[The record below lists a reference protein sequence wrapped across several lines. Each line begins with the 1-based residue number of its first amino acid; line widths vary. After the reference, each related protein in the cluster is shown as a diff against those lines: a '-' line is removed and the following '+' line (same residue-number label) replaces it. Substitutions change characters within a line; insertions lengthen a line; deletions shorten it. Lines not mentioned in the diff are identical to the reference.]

1 MLSKSLKLKKYK
13 KRTSEQEYNS
23 AKANFDEAFTLG
35 SRDMM
40 KKIKEVIRH
49 LADLTGLKRK
59 HASDLQF
66 IDLEGHQTEIDIEVK
81 RLMKTFHSYFTSAH
95 NSSSQS

>member
-1 MLSKSLKLKKYK
+1 
-13 KRTSEQEYNS
+13 
-23 AKANFDEAFTLG
+23 
-35 SRDMM
+35 MM

-81 RLMKTFHSYFTSAH
+81 RLMKTFH
-95 NSSSQS
+95 